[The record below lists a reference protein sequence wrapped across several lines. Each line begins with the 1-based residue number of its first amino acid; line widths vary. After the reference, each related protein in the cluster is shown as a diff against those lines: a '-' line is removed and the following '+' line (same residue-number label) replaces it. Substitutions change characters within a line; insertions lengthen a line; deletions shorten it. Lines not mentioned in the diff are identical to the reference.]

1 MNRMRNLLLTL
12 TTVFLSTSIYAD
24 KPLNLQSS
32 YSMPK
37 LENNEDVTNVQSG
50 ELSRNSS
57 NSRWSNIQPVSTS
70 SSFYVQ
76 YTQQKGKFENDIDAD
91 LKGGTIGYSTSPD
104 LSGWWAELEYLKNS
118 EYSADYYEATLGGQY
133 NIFNANGLYLLGSI
147 GMGIGVGSAEGLD
160 DTAYLTLPIG
170 LELGYSFVPNL
181 SVYGGLGYKWN
192 WEITNKNDDEYGV
205 GKTLCKD
212 GTWSNSSGSGTCSHH
227 GGIAQSV
234 NYYSDKNTIGDFNG
248 MTYKVGLRYNF

>member
-1 MNRMRNLLLTL
+1 MRNLLLTL

-70 SSFYVQ
+70 SSFYAQ

-91 LKGGTIGYSTSPD
+91 LKGVTIGYSTAPQ
-104 LSGWWAELEYLKNS
+104 LSGWWAEFEYLKNS
-118 EYSADYYEATLGGQY
+118 EYSADYYEATLGGHY
-133 NIFNANGLYLLGSI
+133 NIFNANRLYLLGTV
-147 GMGIGVGSAEGLD
+147 GMGLGVGSADGFD
-160 DTAYLTLPIG
+160 DTAYLTLPVG
-170 LELGYSFVPNL
+170 LELGYTIVPNL
-181 SVYGGLGYKWN
+181 SVFGGVGYKWN
-192 WEITNKNDDEYGV
+192 WEIKDNRTRCN
-205 GKTLCKD
+205 D
-212 GTWSNSSGSGTCSHH
+212 GTRSNSSGSGTCSWH
-227 GGIAQSV
+227 GGVDTS
-234 NYYSDKNTIGDFNG
+234 YDYTIGDFDG
-248 MTYKVGLRYNF
+248 LTYKAGLRYNF